1 MAAFKDRTGDT
12 YGRLTVVRHAGR
24 DHRNKHLWLCKCRCG
39 NEKVVVGDNLSSG
52 RSKSCGCLKAEFL
65 SRSGNQYGL
74 YKDRE
79 KALLRVQYSHLRRR
93 NKKLGND
100 CMSFDDFAVM
110 AKKPC
115 NYCGLQVSKEIED
128 RLDERA
134 NGKRLSDHI
143 LKCNGIDR
151 KDSSKGYTLENS
163 VPCCKFCNCAKNTMT
178 VQEFLEWVKR
188 VYEYNYNGCS
198 LCKHQ

>member
-1 MAAFKDRTGDT
+1 MQV
-12 YGRLTVVRHAGR
+12 LIENRH
-24 DHRNKHLWLCKCRCG
+24 
-39 NEKVVVGDNLSSG
+39 VGDNLSSG

-93 NKKLGND
+93 NKKFGDD
-100 CMSFDDFAVM
+100 CMSFDYFAVM
-110 AKKPC
+110 VKKPC
-115 NYCGLQVSKEIED
+115 HYCGLPFSKEIED

-134 NGKRLSDHI
+134 NGKRLSDRI

-151 KDSSKGYTLENS
+151 KDSSQEYTLENS
-163 VPCCKFCNCAKNTMT
+163 VPCCKFCNCAKNIMT
-178 VQEFLEWVKR
+178 EHEFLEWVKR
-188 VYEYNYNGCS
+188 V
-198 LCKHQ
+198 